1 MFASP
6 WLQRIGSSGLVL
18 ILANCIPL
26 CGVLFFGWDVFALML
41 QFWFENVVIGV
52 FALLRIATAG
62 QKTSIGGRLFLAL
75 FFTLHYGGFTLGHG
89 YLLLELFG
97 TGSYDMDQMF
107 QPEFWLALIAQTG
120 IAIALVALFAS
131 HLYSF
136 VVNYLLAG
144 EFRRMA
150 PRKAMSMPYPRIILL
165 HLSLLGGGFLLEMT
179 GQPLAGLAI
188 FVLLKIGLDL
198 SLHRREHRQL
208 QDGQ

>member
-75 FFTLHYGGFTLGHG
+75 FFTLHYG
-89 YLLLELFG
+89 
-97 TGSYDMDQMF
+97 
-107 QPEFWLALIAQTG
+107 
-120 IAIALVALFAS
+120 
-131 HLYSF
+131 
-136 VVNYLLAG
+136 
-144 EFRRMA
+144 
-150 PRKAMSMPYPRIILL
+150 
-165 HLSLLGGGFLLEMT
+165 
-179 GQPLAGLAI
+179 
-188 FVLLKIGLDL
+188 
-198 SLHRREHRQL
+198 
-208 QDGQ
+208 